1 MLRKRKLMAIFLIN
15 NIKQKREMIMKDKY
29 FYIYDLRQALFF
41 IQNGAHLID
50 IAKGNKGDLFHKFPR
65 DEKHDN
71 LFMAWKRQ
79 KYGDNA
85 I

>member
-1 MLRKRKLMAIFLIN
+1 MN
-15 NIKQKREMIMKDKY
+15 DKY
-29 FYIYDLRQALFF
+29 FYIYDLKQALFF
-41 IQNGAHLID
+41 IQNGGCVLD

-65 DEKHDN
+65 DKRHEE
-71 LFMAWKRQ
+71 LFMNWKKQ

>member
-1 MLRKRKLMAIFLIN
+1 M
-15 NIKQKREMIMKDKY
+15 NIEY
-29 FYIYDLRQALFF
+29 FYIYDLKQALFF

-50 IAKGNKGDLFHKFPR
+50 IAKGSKGDLFHKFPR
-65 DEKHDN
+65 DEEHET
-71 LFMAWKRQ
+71 LFMNWKRE